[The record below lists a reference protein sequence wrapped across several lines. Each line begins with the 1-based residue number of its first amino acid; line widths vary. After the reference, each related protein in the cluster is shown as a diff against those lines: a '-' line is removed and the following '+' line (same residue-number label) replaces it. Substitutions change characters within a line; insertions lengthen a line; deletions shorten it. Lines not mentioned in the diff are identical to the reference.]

1 MSDQSTSAPAQHD
14 VQAINAVNDTGFNTA
29 LGLEFVEL
37 GPDLA
42 RARWTVTPR
51 STSPTAS
58 CTAGCTAR

>member
-14 VQAINAVNDTGFNTA
+14 VQAINTVNDTGFNTA

-37 GPDLA
+37 GPISPGPGG
-42 RARWTVTPR
+42 RSPPR